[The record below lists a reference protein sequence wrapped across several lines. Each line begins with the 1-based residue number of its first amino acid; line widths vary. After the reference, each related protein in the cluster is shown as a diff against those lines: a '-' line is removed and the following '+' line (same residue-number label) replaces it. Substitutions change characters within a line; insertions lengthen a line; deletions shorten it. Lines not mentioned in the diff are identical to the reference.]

1 MSSQESKSRSGRFDL
16 PANELVEKFNATIP
30 FEQRVCPFDIKDSQT
45 HAAMLARQGIISEA
59 DAQAICRGLDQVA
72 EEIRSGKF
80 VFTVKD
86 EDIHM
91 AIEKRMTEIVGPAGG
106 RLHTGRSRNDQTT
119 TSTKMYLR
127 HVIREVQEAIRGLQ
141 AECVAVARANADVIM
156 PGFTHM
162 QTGQPILFAHWM
174 MAFFW
179 MLERDFTR
187 FGDLYKRMGRCP
199 LGSAALAGT
208 DFPID
213 RDFTA
218 KALGFDGPTENS
230 IDSVSD
236 RDHMVEFNAAAAMCY
251 MHLSR
256 LCEELVTFSSQE
268 FKFIELSDDFCTGSS
283 IMPQKKNPDIA
294 ELTRGKSGRLIGDLT
309 GLLATLKGLPTA
321 YARDLQ
327 EDKEAVFDQVDTL
340 EVLLP
345 AFTGMVAT
353 MVFDKERLEA
363 EAPTGFAL
371 ATDIAEWLVKNGVP
385 FRHAHELSGACVK
398 IAEDRGQEL
407 WDLTDEEFINVFKDF
422 LPADKAPQ
430 VREVLST
437 EGSVSARNGKGGT
450 SPLRVREQIV
460 SAKTTIEQLRAFAN
474 SVSDGS
480 AYKSP
485 ESLLK

>member
-45 HAAMLARQGIISEA
+45 HATMLARQGIISEA

-127 HVIREVQEAIRGLQ
+127 HVIREVQEAVRGLQ

-218 KALGFDGPTENS
+218 KALGFDAPTENS

-294 ELTRGKSGRLIGDLT
+294 EKIRGKTGRMYGNLMAMLTIMKGIPLAYNTDLS
-309 GLLATLKGLPTA
+309 
-321 YARDLQ
+321 
-327 EDKEAVFDQVDTL
+327 EDKEQVFDSIDTL
-340 EVLLP
+340 LDSLAIVTP
-345 AFTGMVAT
+345 MIAKMKVNA
-353 MVFDKERLEA
+353 ERTRRA
-363 EAPTGFAL
+363 ADMGYAN
-371 ATDIAEWLVKNGVP
+371 ATDLADYLAKKGIP
-385 FRHAHELSGACVK
+385 FREAHHIVGSMVNYAIKHNKRLDDFTMDEYRQFSDKIEEDIRAEISLETCVK
-398 IAEDRGQEL
+398 
-407 WDLTDEEFINVFKDF
+407 
-422 LPADKAPQ
+422 
-430 VREVLST
+430 
-437 EGSVSARNGKGGT
+437 ARRSFGGT
-450 SPLRVREQIV
+450 APERVREQLEHADKV
-460 SAKTTIEQLRAFAN
+460 LSEEAKALQA
-474 SVSDGS
+474 
-480 AYKSP
+480 
-485 ESLLK
+485 

>member
-45 HAAMLARQGIISEA
+45 HATMLARQGIISEA

-127 HVIREVQEAIRGLQ
+127 HVIREVQAAIRGLQ

-283 IMPQKKNPDIA
+283 IMLPLAYN
-294 ELTRGKSGRLIGDLT
+294 TDLS
-309 GLLATLKGLPTA
+309 
-321 YARDLQ
+321 
-327 EDKEAVFDQVDTL
+327 EDKEQVFDSIDTL
-340 EVLLP
+340 LDSLAIVTP
-345 AFTGMVAT
+345 MIAKMKVNA
-353 MVFDKERLEA
+353 ERTRRA
-363 EAPTGFAL
+363 ADMGYAN
-371 ATDIAEWLVKNGVP
+371 ATDLADYLAKKGIP
-385 FRHAHELSGACVK
+385 FREAHHIVGSMVNYAIKHNKRLDDFTMDEYRQFSDKIEEDIREEISLETCVK
-398 IAEDRGQEL
+398 
-407 WDLTDEEFINVFKDF
+407 
-422 LPADKAPQ
+422 
-430 VREVLST
+430 
-437 EGSVSARNGKGGT
+437 ARRSFGGT
-450 SPLRVREQIV
+450 APERVREQLEHADKV
-460 SAKTTIEQLRAFAN
+460 LSEEAKALQA
-474 SVSDGS
+474 
-480 AYKSP
+480 
-485 ESLLK
+485 